1 MAESKDLAPELYISA
16 NPHIRHPDT
25 VPRIMSDVL
34 IALMQAFVAAVYFFG
49 LRAFSVT
56 AVCVVGAVG
65 GEALVQ
71 YLRGV
76 PVTIEDGSAA
86 VMGVLLAFCC
96 PVTIPFW
103 MALLG
108 SFLAIIVAK
117 QAFGGLGNNPFNPAH
132 IGRAFLLASW
142 PVAMTTWVAVS
153 KLAKPLDYSLGGVTR
168 SIELWWNPVWDVTAE
183 NAKVIAAGLD
193 GLTQATPL
201 AVLKTTLDGGTTTQ
215 AITFARQ
222 NLGAAFLGNVGG
234 CLGETSALALLAGGA
249 YLLYRGHISWRIPFP
264 MLATVFL
271 LTLAWTQDVSIAVFN
286 LFIGGLMI
294 GAFFMAT
301 DMVTTPVTKSGR
313 LIFGMGCGL
322 LVFLIRQFGAY
333 PEGVC
338 YSILLMNAATPVI
351 DHYTRPKVFGT
362 VKANA

>member
-1 MAESKDLAPELYISA
+1 MAETKEVTPELIISA

-34 IALMQAFVAAVYFFG
+34 IALLPAFVAAIYVSG
-49 LRAFSVT
+49 LRAFTVT
-56 AVCVVGAVG
+56 LVCVIGAVA
-65 GEALVQ
+65 GEAIVQ

-76 PVTIEDGSAA
+76 TITIDDGSAA

-103 MALLG
+103 MAFLG

-142 PVAMTTWVAVS
+142 PVALTTWVAVS
-153 KLAKPLDYSLGGVTR
+153 KLATRLPYTNGGAIR
-168 SIELWWNPVWDVTAE
+168 YYDLWWNPFWDVNE
-183 NAKVIAAGLD
+183 INATLKGAGLD
-193 GLTQATPL
+193 AVTEATPL
-201 AVLKTTLDGGTTTQ
+201 ATLSSKIASGSGAGLVYARETFWDAFVGT
-215 AITFARQ
+215 
-222 NLGAAFLGNVGG
+222 VGG
-234 CLGETSALALLAGGA
+234 CLGETSALALLLGA
-249 YLLYRGHISWRIPFP
+249 AFLFYRGHISWRIPVP
-264 MLATVFL
+264 MIGTVFF
-271 LTLAWTQDVSIAVFN
+271 LTWFWIGDVTIA
-286 LFIGGLMI
+286 LFHLVIGGLML

-301 DMVTTPVTKSGR
+301 DMVTTPVTKPGR
-313 LIFGMGCGL
+313 IIFGIGCGII
-322 LVFLIRQFGAY
+322 VFLIRQFGAY

-351 DHYTRPKVFGT
+351 DHYTRPKVFGA
-362 VKANA
+362 VK